1 MNQNVIKENPLN
13 ITKNFH
19 MWSSCKMVNPQ
30 VHKPSKLSCIKIQNG
45 HNGNK
50 DMLLAKRNISGE
62 SNDDG
67 QSEDKFWENT

>member
-1 MNQNVIKENPLN
+1 M
-13 ITKNFH
+13 
-19 MWSSCKMVNPQ
+19 MNPQ

-50 DMLLAKRNISGE
+50 EMFSAKRNISGE

>member
-1 MNQNVIKENPLN
+1 
-13 ITKNFH
+13 
-19 MWSSCKMVNPQ
+19 MVNPQ

-50 DMLLAKRNISGE
+50 EMFLAKKIVSRE

-67 QSEDKFWENT
+67 KSDDKIWDKT